1 MMNDLDTYTWS
12 KDNAIKELQIVPEY
26 VKESKGDPHA
36 DSAGALIVREVLM
49 LMVRLK
55 NSDVRA
61 PEWCA

>member
-49 LMVRLK
+49 LMV
-55 NSDVRA
+55 A
-61 PEWCA
+61 EH

>member
-1 MMNDLDTYTWS
+1 MDTYTGS

-49 LMVRLK
+49 LMV
-55 NSDVRA
+55 A
-61 PEWCA
+61 EH